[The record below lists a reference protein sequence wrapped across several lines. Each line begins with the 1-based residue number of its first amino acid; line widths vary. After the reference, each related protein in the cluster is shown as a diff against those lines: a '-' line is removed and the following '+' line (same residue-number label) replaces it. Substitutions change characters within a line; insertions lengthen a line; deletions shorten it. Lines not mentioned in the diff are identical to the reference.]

1 VDSTALTLVGLAIFV
16 GLLGVVVPVLP
27 GLLLCVAAVLVWA
40 LVERT
45 VLAWVVLAGVAAL
58 FAASQVAKVLVPSRR
73 MKAAGVPRR
82 SLAAGGLLAIPM
94 FFLVP
99 VVGAVLGFVAG
110 IYAAERHR
118 LGTHQAAWRSTRHA
132 LKAVGLSILIELA
145 AGLLIFAAWLA
156 AVLLG

>member
-1 VDSTALTLVGLAIFV
+1 VNSAGLALVGLAILV
-16 GLLGVVVPVLP
+16 GLLGVVVPILP
-27 GLLLCVAAVLVWA
+27 GLLLCLAAVLVWA
-40 LVERT
+40 LVEQT
-45 VLAWVVLAGVAAL
+45 TLAWVVLATAAVL
-58 FAASQVAKVLVPSRR
+58 FVASQLAKVIVPSRR

-82 SLAAGGLLAIPM
+82 SLVAGSAVAIPC
-94 FFLVP
+94 FFLIP
-99 VVGAVLGFVAG
+99 VVGALLGFVLG

-145 AGLLIFAAWLA
+145 AGLLIGAAWLA